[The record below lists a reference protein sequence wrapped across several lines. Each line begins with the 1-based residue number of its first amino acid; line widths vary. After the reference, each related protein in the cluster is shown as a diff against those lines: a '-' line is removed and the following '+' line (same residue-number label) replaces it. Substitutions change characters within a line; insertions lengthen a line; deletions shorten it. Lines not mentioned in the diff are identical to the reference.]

1 MKQSLNELPQ
11 NRVKIEKI
19 FNNEIKVLPIFL
31 LPVPELHVYFHIYPL
46 FKNER
51 LYKNYLKLHFKKRN
65 TGTKQAF

>member
-1 MKQSLNELPQ
+1 MKPSLNELPQ
-11 NRVKIEKI
+11 NREI

-46 FKNER
+46 FKNEC
-51 LYKNYLKLHFKKRN
+51 LYKNYLKITLRKRN